1 MPYYLQDGQKT
12 LGPFSVEDLV
22 QRPEFT
28 TSSLIFPVGASDSDA
43 WKPAS
48 DYPEVA
54 AGIVAMPAPR
64 SSEITLMLPPSSP
77 RATEAVA
84 PAPAFTVIESAPTEE
99 TFVRNRRPPEDFL
112 VLIVDDDETVRSL
125 LEVIVT
131 SAGYRVA
138 TASDGKS
145 AAAQLDAVHPNLV
158 ITDLMMPGVGG
169 YEFLRSLQTGDSKRL
184 PIFVVTASDLDR
196 STIAMIRQEAN
207 VMEFIAKPI
216 NSKKLLLA
224 LEKTLRPVV

>member
-1 MPYYLQDGQKT
+1 M
-12 LGPFSVEDLV
+12 
-22 QRPEFT
+22 
-28 TSSLIFPVGASDSDA
+28 
-43 WKPAS
+43 
-48 DYPEVA
+48 
-54 AGIVAMPAPR
+54 
-64 SSEITLMLPPSSP
+64 
-77 RATEAVA
+77 
-84 PAPAFTVIESAPTEE
+84 
-99 TFVRNRRPPEDFL
+99 RNRRPPEDFL